1 MLFAT
6 GLKRTGRLNFKSEVK
21 MSDRYKFTKQ
31 EWDIIGGWGEVP
43 AERQLV
49 PDPAEVFTGKAAG
62 VAPAVCLEEAN
73 KPPRKVEKLTD
84 AELTRI
90 GCLRPF

>member
-1 MLFAT
+1 MPSNEKYT
-6 GLKRTGRLNFKSEVK
+6 GGDWSKR
-21 MSDRYKFTKQ
+21 
-31 EWDIIGGWGEVP
+31 IGWGVVP
-43 AERQLV
+43 ADRELV
-49 PDPAEVFTGKAAG
+49 PNPEEVFTGKAAG

-73 KPPRKVEKLTD
+73 KLPRKVEQLSD